1 MVDQFEE
8 VFTTCEDARERRAF
22 IDALCTAAESAAL
35 VVLGLRADFYSQCA
49 AEPRLV
55 EALQHHQVI
64 VTPMTNDELRAAIEG
79 PAEQAGLL
87 LEPGLADLMLRDLR
101 SSDDAEAASGNG
113 GLPLLSH
120 ALLATWQQRDGA
132 VLTLA
137 GYEATGGIWEA
148 VTRTAEALYA
158 GLTEP
163 EQETARRLL
172 LRMVRIGEGGAED
185 TRRRVR
191 LTELPTTDAVA
202 KVLTVFADARLVT
215 MGTDTAEITHE
226 ALLRAWPRL
235 RRWIDADRA
244 GLLTGQQLAQAA
256 DAWDREGRDSGVLY
270 RGARLKAARQW
281 AEDTRSEPDALTTSY
296 LTASIAA
303 ARRRTRRGRALVATL
318 TVLLLLAVTGGV
330 IASQQSALNVS
341 RQIAAEADSVRSTD
355 PSLAMQLALAA
366 YRTAPTPEAR
376 SSLLTSTH
384 TPYATVVARHTS
396 QNKSVAV
403 SFDGHT
409 VASWGG
415 DHTLRLTD
423 VVHPDAPTPTAAL
436 PADGGDDVVPIAFS
450 PSGPL
455 LAADVRGSI
464 RLWDTS
470 DPHHPVTKAT
480 VTGQPAT
487 RLSFSP
493 NGRVLAAVGPRG
505 YLHLWDVTD
514 PSRPTAYFTT
524 AIDAQDVFSAAF
536 SPDGKTLATTSGD
549 GAVRL
554 WDLTDPRHPTIGATV
569 VTATEPLTR
578 DTQRRAAYGA
588 SFSPDGHL
596 LAVASAAGLFV
607 WDVTD
612 PRHPTSKKDIGED
625 TKKDISADW
634 SYVSTAFS
642 RDGRII
648 AGSAGDGPITL
659 WSVASLGKELGHEW
673 GEDSDLSANWRGRLY
688 RLHPRGDVGDR
699 RRRRRGSRLAH
710 AD

>member
-1 MVDQFEE
+1 M
-8 VFTTCEDARERRAF
+8 
-22 IDALCTAAESAAL
+22 
-35 VVLGLRADFYSQCA
+35 
-49 AEPRLV
+49 
-55 EALQHHQVI
+55 
-64 VTPMTNDELRAAIEG
+64 
-79 PAEQAGLL
+79 
-87 LEPGLADLMLRDLR
+87 
-101 SSDDAEAASGNG
+101 
-113 GLPLLSH
+113 
-120 ALLATWQQRDGA
+120 
-132 VLTLA
+132 
-137 GYEATGGIWEA
+137 
-148 VTRTAEALYA
+148 
-158 GLTEP
+158 
-163 EQETARRLL
+163 
-172 LRMVRIGEGGAED
+172 
-185 TRRRVR
+185 
-191 LTELPTTDAVA
+191 
-202 KVLTVFADARLVT
+202 
-215 MGTDTAEITHE
+215 
-226 ALLRAWPRL
+226 
-235 RRWIDADRA
+235 
-244 GLLTGQQLAQAA
+244 
-256 DAWDREGRDSGVLY
+256 
-270 RGARLKAARQW
+270 
-281 AEDTRSEPDALTTSY
+281 
-296 LTASIAA
+296 
-303 ARRRTRRGRALVATL
+303 
-318 TVLLLLAVTGGV
+318 

-569 VTATEPLTR
+569 VTTADLLIAS
-578 DTQRRAAYGA
+578 QRRAAYGA

-612 PRHPTSKKDIGED
+612 PRHPTSEKDIGED

-659 WSVASLGKELGHEW
+659 WSVASLGKDASLGKHAS
-673 GEDSDLSANWRGRLY
+673 GEKIATFPQIGAVVSIAFTPEGTLVTAGDDGVVRDWHMPTDLRSVHVIETPGSSLSQFSPDGRTLATLADKADPWT
-688 RLHPRGDVGDR
+688 LH
-699 RRRRRGSRLAH
+699 L
-710 AD
+710 